1 MRIAVCALAD
11 LDVEI
16 ERHRP
21 SRVVSLMNPDHAA
34 PSLERVTP
42 HLVLRFNDLSA
53 PRPGYQEPGGGAIAQ
68 LLNFVACAPASE
80 TVLVHCWMGISRSP
94 AAAFILA
101 CARRPQVPEAE
112 IAQGLRA
119 ASPSAT
125 PNPMLVRLA
134 DDHLRREG
142 RMVEAIG
149 SIGRGAEARRGMPFT
164 LEL

>member
-11 LDVEI
+11 LDSEI
-16 ERHRP
+16 ARHRP
-21 SRVVSLMNPDHAA
+21 GRIVSLMNPDHPA
-34 PSLERVTP
+34 PSPARVTP
-42 HLVLRFNDLSA
+42 HLVLRFNDVSA
-53 PRPGYQEPGGGAIAQ
+53 PRAGYAAPGSGAIAQ
-68 LLNFVACAPASE
+68 LLHFAAAAPASE

-101 CARRPQVPEAE
+101 CARQPLVAEAD
-112 IAQGLRA
+112 IARTLRA

-142 RMVEAIG
+142 RMVAAIDA
-149 SIGRGAEARRGMPFT
+149 IGRGAEASRGAPFM
-164 LEL
+164 LEV